1 MSRLNTF
8 TSTGK
13 KLLRHGSLLHSW
25 KNHKPIPHSLQVALT
40 ERCNLNCR
48 FCSVKNR
55 TRKYEW
61 TLTEL
66 ITATEK
72 FIGLGTKSVEI
83 TGGGEP
89 LCYKG
94 ISQYIQYLHERGM
107 KVGLIT
113 NGLNIN
119 YILNMNIRSY
129 LSWIRIS
136 ANVYDEVGKID
147 IPILFPGTLGFSYV
161 WNEGVSSIKKL
172 KEIQDIAIYNEVSYI
187 RLVPNCLATKEEQ
200 YVNNESL
207 ARMAEVLGEP
217 FFFQRKTF
225 GTPSNCYWGYI
236 KPFLYCDGNVYPCS
250 SLVLNSDAH
259 EQFNSSYKM
268 CHWTEINEFW
278 EKDIYSLVNT
288 TKCDKCV
295 FTEQNE
301 MLEYAGRYQ
310 DHEEFL

>member
-1 MSRLNTF
+1 MSKSDIF

-13 KLLRHGSLLHSW
+13 KLLRHGKLLSCW
-25 KNHKPIPHSLQVALT
+25 KDHKPIPHSLQVALT
-40 ERCNLNCR
+40 ERCNLSCK

-61 TLTEL
+61 NSDV
-66 ITATEK
+66 ISATEK

-89 LCYKG
+89 LCYKN
-94 ISQYIQYLHERGM
+94 ISKYIRYLHGRGM
-107 KVGLIT
+107 QIGLIT

-119 YILNMNIRSY
+119 YVLNMEVRSY
-129 LSWIRIS
+129 ISWIRIS

-161 WNEGVSSIKKL
+161 WNEGVSSINTLKK
-172 KEIQDIAIYNEVSYI
+172 IQDIALYNEVSYI

-207 ARMAEVLGEP
+207 ARMAEVLGVP

-236 KPFLYCDGNVYPCS
+236 KPFLYPDGYVYPCS
-250 SLVLNSDAH
+250 SIVLNTSADQ
-259 EQFNSSYKM
+259 QFNEVYRL
-268 CHWTEINEFW
+268 CHWSEINKFW
-278 EKDIYSLVNT
+278 EREIRSLVNT
-288 TKCDKCV
+288 DKCDKCV
-295 FTEQNE
+295 FTDQNE
-301 MLEYAGRYQ
+301 MLEYALCYQ
-310 DHEEFL
+310 DHEDFL